1 MFLNNLYGKMASSMD
16 SSFKLAYVKDDKTI
30 GFLPVA
36 EANKKPGYIPVGSAI
51 TSYARNFTIRAA
63 QKNYHGK
70 DKRGFIYADTDSI
83 HCDLEPEE
91 IVGIKVHDK
100 DFCCWKLESCWDVAV
115 FTRQKTY
122 IEHVV
127 KEDLKNIDNTYN
139 NIKCAGMPERCKKLF
154 EKSMQGYKPK
164 DTDKFTEEELKFIK
178 TKRTLEDFK
187 VGLKV
192 PSKLMP
198 KRIRGGVLLVNTTY
212 EMR

>member
-1 MFLNNLYGKMASSMD
+1 M
-16 SSFKLAYVKDDKTI
+16 
-30 GFLPVA
+30 
-36 EANKKPGYIPVGSAI
+36 
-51 TSYARNFTIRAA
+51 
-63 QKNYHGK
+63 
-70 DKRGFIYADTDSI
+70 
-83 HCDLEPEE
+83 
-91 IVGIKVHDK
+91 
-100 DFCCWKLESCWDVAV
+100 
-115 FTRQKTY
+115 
-122 IEHVV
+122 
-127 KEDLKNIDNTYN
+127 EDLVPIDNPYY